1 MMIYPILTTDSP
13 IHTELRKS
21 MIQIELSWPRV
32 NQRCVPLELIV
43 IFQMCNGESSPYIH
57 YIYIL
62 IHNMTYTHTYTWHIF
77 FFPLYSLNML
87 QYTSIYKLYAS
98 ENHFNWSCM
107 WAWARVTF
115 APSTSSQ
122 QKALKQGLFSAG
134 VTSSYL
140 NHQSNGGWA
149 IWNDIKSNKTQRQQA
164 KQKEFVNKTTLWSF
178 EMTIISKFKLKM
190 LIPKEFRFN
199 FFWPSKN
206 TKPTPNE
213 QLLPFFEPTIPHKEL
228 PNSKML
234 WTTPAFLPRSCF
246 FGGIWPST
254 HWTWKMATTN
264 FHLSNYKGFKV
275 LKDIFLWFVKK
286 HHCW

>member
-1 MMIYPILTTDSP
+1 MTSGEPKVFLWNYCNFSKCAMGSRHLIFTIYI
-13 IHTELRKS
+13 
-21 MIQIELSWPRV
+21 
-32 NQRCVPLELIV
+32 
-43 IFQMCNGESSPYIH
+43 

-115 APSTSSQ
+115 APSSQ
-122 QKALKQGLFSAG
+122 QKALKTRSLFCWCDILLFKPSKQWRLSHLEWYKIKQDAKAASKTER
-134 VTSSYL
+134 VCKQ
-140 NHQSNGGWA
+140 NN
-149 IWNDIKSNKTQRQQA
+149 IVVVWNDNNFKIQTQNVDPQR
-164 KQKEFVNKTTLWSF
+164 
-178 EMTIISKFKLKM
+178 
-190 LIPKEFRFN
+190 IPVQLLLAF
-199 FFWPSKN
+199 KN

-213 QLLPFFEPTIPHKEL
+213 QLLPFFEPRYPIRSCPILKCCEPHH
-228 PNSKML
+228 
-234 WTTPAFLPRSCF
+234 AFLPRSCF

-264 FHLSNYKGFKV
+264 FICQTTRV
-275 LKDIFLWFVKK
+275 LRS
-286 HHCW
+286 